1 MRREHAFCLA
11 LIGAAT
17 LAACSSS
24 TAPKAKPRTD
34 PYEVI
39 YVVDDFPK
47 PIDTLHVTF
56 HLTDS
61 SEALFDFQQS
71 ETLDTIPGHE
81 ATCFSLA
88 DTLGQRL
95 VSLTAGTDTGVALQY
110 QIKAF
115 DPAAGVDTTGG
126 WGLDTQ
132 HPWVWR
138 WQVGDT
144 VVTGFPRPASWPSN
158 YCTF

>member
-1 MRREHAFCLA
+1 MNARLLVFGVLLA
-11 LIGAAT
+11 SCSHSAT
-17 LAACSSS
+17 G
-24 TAPKAKPRTD
+24 PKPKPRPD

-39 YVVDDFPK
+39 YVVDDFPR

-71 ETLDTIPGHE
+71 ETLDTIPGHQV
-81 ATCFSLA
+81 TCFSLA
-88 DTLGQRL
+88 DTAGQRL
-95 VSLTAGTDTGVALQY
+95 VSLTAGTDTGVVLSY

-115 DPAAGVDTTGG
+115 DPAVGVDTTGG

-144 VVTGFPRPASWPSN
+144 VVTGFPRPASWGSL
-158 YCTF
+158 CTF